1 MLVAG
6 LTLGHHCVTWLHVTQ
21 DQRPLLNPVLL
32 ILVQLCVQQA
42 GPKGPGQN
50 IDLC

>member
-32 ILVQLCVQQA
+32 VLVHLYMQQA
-42 GPKGPGQN
+42 GPTGPGQN
-50 IDLC
+50 IELC